1 MATTSAPPWE
11 NVSRCHHGCF
21 PHPALSQGARGIRS
35 TLCATLT
42 VIALLFCGCGSIA
55 ESRKADAL
63 DAALSSYRTAIR
75 WGHYELAYGLVAPDH
90 RKGVPANI
98 KDVEVTSY
106 EAVQPPVIRTTDTA
120 TEIVHIEYV
129 LRDTQRVQ
137 SLTDRQL
144 WRYDPKDNKWW
155 LESGLPDFK

>member
-1 MATTSAPPWE
+1 MTSAPPSE
-11 NVSRCHHGCF
+11 NVSRCHHGRF
-21 PHPALSQGARGIRS
+21 PHPAVSQGARGIRS
-35 TLCATLT
+35 ALCATFT
-42 VIALLFCGCGSIA
+42 VIALSICGCGAIA

-90 RKGVPANI
+90 RKGMPANI

-106 EAVQPPVIRTTDTA
+106 EVVQPPLIGKSDTA
-120 TEIVHIEYV
+120 TEIVHLQYV

-137 SLTDRQL
+137 ALTDRQL
-144 WRYDPKDNKWW
+144 WRYDPKDNRWW
-155 LESGLPDFK
+155 LESGLPDFE